1 MFMFK
6 YVLCSV
12 VLAFIM
18 TRSVLWIAGT
28 TMVDEKSE
36 ESYAVQAFKMMQKH
50 KTGMVSTIS
59 VGEDKKVR
67 PYGSVMPFALV
78 KSSCC
83 KTYAGSPYVF
93 ISDLAVHT
101 KNIKENP
108 YVSIMVFQPDKD
120 GNVFNGSRV
129 TLTGKLVVMTDEKS
143 VEKLKKDYLAE
154 HPDAKDFIDF
164 GDFNFYLL
172 ELESI
177 YFIGGFGEI
186 GTVDIDEY
194 RKFANN

>member
-1 MFMFK
+1 MNLSTIVP
-6 YVLCSV
+6 VLLSGIAIGCV
-12 VLAFIM
+12 AFVM
-18 TRSVLWIAGT
+18 AKH
-28 TMVDEKSE
+28 DEPKKEE

-59 VGEDKKVR
+59 TDDDKKVR

-83 KTYAGSPYVF
+83 KTNAGSPYVF

-120 GNVFNGSRV
+120 GNVFNGARV
-129 TLTGKLVVMTDEKS
+129 TLTGKLVVVTDEKS
-143 VEKLKKDYLAE
+143 IEKLKKNYLSE

-186 GTVDIDEY
+186 GNVDIDEY
-194 RKFANN
+194 RKIANK